1 MRNGVSVTAMDRERN
16 SDEQRW
22 TARWQLDSD
31 GRRDGN
37 SMARDG
43 AMATR
48 WRWMMR
54 NNESAPAMLVRL
66 TVGATKANTTSKHKM

>member
-1 MRNGVSVTAMDRERN
+1 MDHEPNGDGR
-16 SDEQRW
+16 QW
-22 TARWQLDSD
+22 TAQWQLDGD

-37 SMARDG
+37 STARDG

-54 NNESAPAMLVRL
+54 NGESAIAMLARL
-66 TVGATKANTTSKHKM
+66 AVGATKANTASKHKF

>member
-1 MRNGVSVTAMDRERN
+1 MDRNRN
-16 SDEQRW
+16 SDGRRL
-22 TARWQLDSD
+22 TARWQLDGD

-43 AMATR
+43 AMATQ

-54 NNESAPAMLVRL
+54 NGESAMAMLARL
-66 TVGATKANTTSKHKM
+66 AVGATKANTASKHKF